1 VLNKIT
7 GVVLDGKYYNLYI
20 ECLRNG
26 TMFTEF
32 VNIYVLYLIN
42 NLLYESVHKNSHVI
56 KFVKFEYQ
64 PYYKSA
70 TKMLKI

>member
-1 VLNKIT
+1 
-7 GVVLDGKYYNLYI
+7 
-20 ECLRNG
+20 
-26 TMFTEF
+26 MFTEF

-42 NLLYESVHKNSHVI
+42 NLHYESVHKNSHVI
-56 KFVKFEYQ
+56 RFVKTEYQ